1 MKRVQK
7 GIFFKILQVF
17 TVVFTLL
24 YILSYTLL
32 HNYMQE
38 IGTTYKIDESLLLSQ
53 LNAIF
58 ILISIVFLI
67 LLLTSFF
74 YIKKLQNELEED
86 IGSLENYVLEISEHK
101 NYEATL
107 HIKHY
112 LEFLSISVTLKN
124 IIKRLRQKEKKASK
138 K

>member
-1 MKRVQK
+1 MKSVQK
-7 GIFFKILQVF
+7 GFFFKILQIF
-17 TVVFTLL
+17 TAVFTLL

-32 HNYMQE
+32 YNYTQE
-38 IGTTYKIDESLLLSQ
+38 IAITYKIEESLLLSQ
-53 LNAIF
+53 VNAIF
-58 ILISIVFLI
+58 ILIAIVFLI
-67 LLLTSFF
+67 LLFISFF
-74 YIKKLQNELEED
+74 YIKKLQYELEED
-86 IGSLENYVLEISEHK
+86 IGSLEKYVLEISEHK

-124 IIKRLRQKEKKASK
+124 IVKRLRQKEKKASK

>member
-1 MKRVQK
+1 MKSVQK
-7 GIFFKILQVF
+7 GFFFKILQVF
-17 TVVFTLL
+17 STVFTLL

-32 HNYMQE
+32 YNYMQE
-38 IGTTYKIDESLLLSQ
+38 IATTYKIEESLLLSQ
-53 LNAIF
+53 VNAIF
-58 ILISIVFLI
+58 ILIAIVFLI
-67 LLLTSFF
+67 LLFLSFF
-74 YIKKLQNELEED
+74 YIKKLQHELEED
-86 IGSLENYVLEISEHK
+86 IESLEKYVLEISEHK

-124 IIKRLRQKEKKASK
+124 IIKRLKQKEKKASK